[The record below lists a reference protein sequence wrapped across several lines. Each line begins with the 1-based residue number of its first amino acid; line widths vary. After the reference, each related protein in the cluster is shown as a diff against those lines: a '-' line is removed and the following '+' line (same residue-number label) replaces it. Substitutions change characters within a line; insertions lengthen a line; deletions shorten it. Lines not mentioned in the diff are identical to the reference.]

1 MPKHFLT
8 LGDFTPAEIESLVE
22 EALRLRKSP
31 NGEKPLEGKSVAILF
46 AKSSTRT
53 RLAFEV
59 GIYQLG
65 GFPIFLDHSTLQVGR
80 GETLADTARVM
91 SRYVDGLVVR
101 TYEQSVLTE
110 LADAASIPVINAL
123 TNSYHP
129 TQAVADFATLLEKK
143 GGLKGLKLTYVG
155 DGNNNVAHSL
165 LLGGAMLG
173 VDVHLAA
180 PEGYAPDG
188 AVVEKAKSFS
198 AESGGSITIIE
209 SPEDAVRSADA
220 VYTDVWVSMGQEEE
234 TENRRKAFDGFIVD
248 EEKLKLAKPD
258 CLVMHCLPAH
268 RGEEISAGV
277 LDGPQSVVW
286 DQAEYKLHAQ
296 KAVLKMVM
304 GE

>member
-1 MPKHFLT
+1 VPKHFLT
-8 LGDFTPAEIESLVE
+8 LADFTPAEIESLIE
-22 EALRLRKSP
+22 EALRLKKSP
-31 NGEKPLEGKSVAILF
+31 SGEKPLEGKSVAILF

-65 GFPIFLDHSTLQVGR
+65 GFPIFLDHATLQVGR

-110 LADAASIPVINAL
+110 LAEAASIPVINAL

-129 TQAVADFATLLEKK
+129 TQAVADFTTLLEKK
-143 GGLKGLKLTYVG
+143 CGLKGLKLAYVG
-155 DGNNNVAHSL
+155 DGNNVAHSL
-165 LLGGAMLG
+165 MLGGAMLG

-180 PEGYAPDG
+180 PAGYAPDG

-198 AESGGSITIIE
+198 AESGGSITITE

-234 TENRRKAFDGFIVD
+234 TENRREAFDGFIVD

-258 CLVMHCLPAH
+258 CIVMHCLPAH
-268 RGEEISAGV
+268 RSEEISAGA

-286 DQAEYKLHAQ
+286 DQAENKLHAQ

>member
-1 MPKHFLT
+1 VPKHFLT
-8 LGDFTPAEIESLVE
+8 LGDLTPAEVESLVE
-22 EALRLRKSP
+22 EALRIKKSP
-31 NGEKPLEGKSVAILF
+31 NGEKPLRGKSVAILF
-46 AKSSTRT
+46 SKSSTRT

-65 GFPIFLDHSTLQVGR
+65 GFPIFLDHATLQVGR
-80 GETLADTARVM
+80 GETLEDTARVM

-110 LADAASIPVINAL
+110 LAEAASIPVINAL

-129 TQAVADFATLLEKK
+129 TQAVADFATLLENK
-143 GGLKGLKLTYVG
+143 GRLKGLKLAYVG
-155 DGNNNVAHSL
+155 DGNNVARSL

-180 PEGYAPDG
+180 PEGYAPDV

-198 AESGGSITIIE
+198 AESGGSITITE
-209 SPEDAVRSADA
+209 SPDDAVRSADA
-220 VYTDVWVSMGQEEE
+220 VYTDVWVSMGQEKE
-234 TENRRKAFDGFIVD
+234 TEKRRKAFDGFIVD

-286 DQAEYKLHAQ
+286 DQAENKLHAQ

>member
-8 LGDFTPAEIESLVE
+8 LGDLTPAEVESLVN
-22 EALRLRKSP
+22 EALRLKKSP
-31 NGEKPLEGKSVAILF
+31 SDEKPLEGKSVAILF

-65 GFPIFLDHSTLQVGR
+65 GFPIFLDHATLQVGR

-110 LADAASIPVINAL
+110 LAEAASIPVINAL

-143 GGLKGLKLTYVG
+143 GSLKGLKLAYVG
-155 DGNNNVAHSL
+155 DGNNVAHSL

-180 PEGYAPDG
+180 PEGFEPDG

-198 AESGGSITIIE
+198 AESGGSITITE
-209 SPEDAVRSADA
+209 SPEEAVRSADA

-234 TENRRKAFDGFIVD
+234 TEKRRKAFGGFIVD
-248 EEKLKLAKPD
+248 EAKLKLAKQD

-268 RGEEISAGV
+268 RGEEISAGA
-277 LDGPQSVVW
+277 LDGKQSVVW

>member
-1 MPKHFLT
+1 VPKHFLT

-22 EALRLRKSP
+22 EALRLKKSP

-110 LADAASIPVINAL
+110 LAEAASIPVINAL

-143 GGLKGLKLTYVG
+143 GRLKGLKLAYVG
-155 DGNNNVAHSL
+155 DGNNVAHSL

-198 AESGGSITIIE
+198 AESGGSITITE

-220 VYTDVWVSMGQEEE
+220 VYTDVWVSMGQEKEA
-234 TENRRKAFDGFIVD
+234 ENRKEAFDGFIID

-268 RGEEISAGV
+268 RGEEISAGA